1 MTTIYDPAV
10 LSGKRILITGGGTG
24 LGRGVAAHLVA
35 HGAEVHLWGRRM
47 NVLEEAAAEIGPGAH
62 VQAVDV
68 RDADAVDAAVG
79 EIWSAHGPL
88 TGLINNAAAN
98 FIAPTK
104 NLSARA
110 FNAIASTV
118 MNGSFNTTHAVGKRW
133 IEGELPGSVV
143 STLTS
148 WVWTGSAFVV
158 PSAMA
163 KAAVHA
169 MTMSLAVEWG
179 RYGIRLNAI
188 AAGPIPT
195 DYAWEML
202 NPTSKS
208 SVGATQADQVPL
220 QRFGT
225 VEELA
230 NLNIFLLS
238 DACHYLTGHTI
249 AMDGGQHLAGPG
261 HVRGPDVA
269 QRRRLGG
276 DPRAVAGRVGGREGA
291 AHDLVDRHG
300 ATSSHWP
307 RGRRRRAAQAHDGRA
322 AAGRGRAPARRGGTG
337 RRRRRSGPATAGGP
351 TTNCSGAAS
360 GSRTRSWNRSTR
372 VTGSRCGRPTA
383 RIGSSSRSARRSP
396 ASSS

>member
-1 MTTIYDPAV
+1 MSIYDPNV
-10 LSGKRILITGGGTG
+10 LAGKRILITGGGTG
-24 LGRGVAAHLVA
+24 LGRGVAGHLVA
-35 HGAEVHLWGRRM
+35 HGASVHLWGRRT
-47 NVLEEAAAEIGPGAH
+47 NVLEEAAQEIGGDVH

-68 RDADAVDAAVG
+68 RKADMVDAAVA
-79 EIWSAHGPL
+79 EIFEQHGPL

-104 NLSARA
+104 NISARA
-110 FNAIASTV
+110 FEAISSTV

-133 IEGELPGSVV
+133 IEAGLPGSVI

-179 RYGIRLNAI
+179 GYGIRLNAI

-208 SVGATQADQVPL
+208 AVGATQADQVPL

-238 DACHYLTGHTI
+238 DACEYLTGHTI

-261 HVRGPDVA
+261 TFAGLTSLSDEDWAEIKAQSQAASEAAKA
-269 QRRRLGG
+269 QR
-276 DPRAVAGRVGGREGA
+276 
-291 AHDLVDRHG
+291 
-300 ATSSHWP
+300 
-307 RGRRRRAAQAHDGRA
+307 
-322 AAGRGRAPARRGGTG
+322 
-337 RRRRRSGPATAGGP
+337 
-351 TTNCSGAAS
+351 TT
-360 GSRTRSWNRSTR
+360 
-372 VTGSRCGRPTA
+372 
-383 RIGSSSRSARRSP
+383 
-396 ASSS
+396 